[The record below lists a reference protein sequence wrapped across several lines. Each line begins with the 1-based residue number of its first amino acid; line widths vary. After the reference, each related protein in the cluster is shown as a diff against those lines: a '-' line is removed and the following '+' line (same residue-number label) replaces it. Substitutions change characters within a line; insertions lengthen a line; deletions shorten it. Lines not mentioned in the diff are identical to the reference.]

1 MVIKLTKKNT
11 YRIFII
17 SLIYFSPKWFL
28 SFYLFEED
36 ILNKVI
42 YEIDGDGSYYLPF
55 IKYLAEINFSNSFD
69 NEILGLKNIPIPFG
83 SIFIH
88 SLLYLVSGSYSII
101 IIEFFAVF
109 FFLLLFSS
117 INNFFLPKKY
127 SLPIATFFLI
137 IPLLV
142 QIPFLNQLLLINVFE
157 NNFFNFRIHRPMM
170 TTLFVLVFIL
180 VMMNI
185 NKKGWNNIRSF
196 FLGIILAVTFSG
208 FYYYFVIMSLVI
220 FFYITSI
227 CKLNYLRFLK
237 DNFKNIL
244 ILFVT
249 FIFFSIPFIINIFLH
264 EENLT
269 ERMGIILL
277 DGNKKFKLLQYY
289 ITNILD
295 IKFIIFTL
303 LAFFSLIIIK
313 KKNIKIYEYI
323 YFFFM
328 IFISSIISP
337 LIFLLL
343 SNKTGL
349 IYHFNNNM
357 IMFGL
362 IYFIICFFCIIFLFC
377 KKIFLKFFFKFIYVT
392 FFILIIGTNFQKY
405 YNIEQ
410 DQNYK
415 DKRIELNEITKNISI
430 NIKNDH
436 DVSILTF
443 DNHLMIWGIMK
454 NIKSFT
460 VINGLFS
467 PKKNSMI
474 EDDLIDSFKFLG
486 LDENHF
492 YQFLQNEKKEWR
504 YINFNVRDFFLMRY
518 QANSLN
524 TFNNKK
530 DFEPEVLKFINASSP
545 ALSQQL
551 AIPNHEFARLR
562 EKFIKRRNNN
572 FLAPNLIVLS
582 KNHFIFKNIN
592 NPILNYCKI
601 YDGKFYILFYNMEKN
616 CKIN

>member
-1 MVIKLTKKNT
+1 
-11 YRIFII
+11 
-17 SLIYFSPKWFL
+17 
-28 SFYLFEED
+28 
-36 ILNKVI
+36 
-42 YEIDGDGSYYLPF
+42 
-55 IKYLAEINFSNSFD
+55 
-69 NEILGLKNIPIPFG
+69 
-83 SIFIH
+83 
-88 SLLYLVSGSYSII
+88 
-101 IIEFFAVF
+101 
-109 FFLLLFSS
+109 
-117 INNFFLPKKY
+117 
-127 SLPIATFFLI
+127 
-137 IPLLV
+137 
-142 QIPFLNQLLLINVFE
+142 
-157 NNFFNFRIHRPMM
+157 
-170 TTLFVLVFIL
+170 
-180 VMMNI
+180 
-185 NKKGWNNIRSF
+185 
-196 FLGIILAVTFSG
+196 
-208 FYYYFVIMSLVI
+208 
-220 FFYITSI
+220 
-227 CKLNYLRFLK
+227 
-237 DNFKNIL
+237 
-244 ILFVT
+244 
-249 FIFFSIPFIINIFLH
+249 
-264 EENLT
+264 
-269 ERMGIILL
+269 
-277 DGNKKFKLLQYY
+277 
-289 ITNILD
+289 
-295 IKFIIFTL
+295 
-303 LAFFSLIIIK
+303 
-313 KKNIKIYEYI
+313 
-323 YFFFM
+323 
-328 IFISSIISP
+328 
-337 LIFLLL
+337 
-343 SNKTGL
+343 
-349 IYHFNNNM
+349 M

-377 KKIFLKFFFKFIYVT
+377 KKIFLKIFFKFIYVT

-492 YQFLQNEKKEWR
+492 YQFLQNKKKGWR

-551 AIPNHEFARLR
+551 AIPNHEFMRLR
-562 EKFIKRRNNN
+562 KKFIERRNNN
-572 FLAPNLIVLS
+572 FLEPNLIVLS

-592 NPILNYCKI
+592 NPILSYCKI
-601 YDGKFYILFYNMEKN
+601 YDGKFYILFSNMKKY